1 MEEEDMKLVDSSEFR
16 NQIESGVTL
25 VDFSATWCG
34 PCKMLAPVLEGL
46 SSEME
51 GKVNFIKVDVDQ
63 SSDLASEFQISS
75 VPTMIIFKDSQK
87 VDQLVGFLPK
97 EKIKEVIENNL

>member
-1 MEEEDMKLVDSSEFR
+1 MKIVDSTEFKS
-16 NQIESGVTL
+16 QIESGVTV
-25 VDFSATWCG
+25 VDFFATWCG

-51 GKVNFIKVDVDQ
+51 GKVNFIKVDIDQ
-63 SSDLASEFQISS
+63 SMDLASEFKIAS
-75 VPTMIIFKDSQK
+75 VPTMVIFKDNQK

-97 EKIKEVIENNL
+97 EKIKEVIESNL